1 MNKDFTPFYRD
12 FLDADGGVQFSKNVK
27 NPFNPVKE
35 MKGSDRKII
44 DPITSMY
51 NNINLFI
58 QIAERNQSY
67 NNFLKFVEDARKLD
81 KTLFPEV
88 QKSEMRTIRTQVT
101 RAELERAGIIQ
112 KGQKLEKKI

>member
-1 MNKDFTPFYRD
+1 
-12 FLDADGGVQFSKNVK
+12 
-27 NPFNPVKE
+27 

-112 KGQKLEKKI
+112 IVKR